1 MTTSKYKLIH
11 PTHVWD
17 QALYSVNEI
26 QKEWDVITC
35 TEHSCLGDKQENLY
49 CNKRVKDHNED
60 MKKLIGW

>member
-17 QALYSVNEI
+17 QALYSVMEI
-26 QKEWDVITC
+26 QKRMRCNPVQNILA
-35 TEHSCLGDKQENLY
+35 LGDKQENLY

-60 MKKLIGW
+60 MKKLIG